1 LAGQTVFPK
10 FSTCGEIFFT
20 PSIPLLLACAPMRN
34 SMTLLF
40 LSLSLGLVGTW
51 AYHLYDKTIYS
62 NRKTVVYIK
71 DTVAVKRAIRD
82 SLQKVYSA
90 TIQDLP
96 SGLDSLGSETGSM
109 KDNTRQ
115 DEIYALNKE
124 IGNLLKKNDLP
135 EIDLVL
141 ARQKII
147 QLQQKAEEFREQNC
161 DIKEEMRKLNVTLEK
176 LTADMKGLEEN
187 MQRLAI
193 KK

>member
-1 LAGQTVFPK
+1 
-10 FSTCGEIFFT
+10 
-20 PSIPLLLACAPMRN
+20 
-34 SMTLLF
+34 MTLLF

-51 AYHLYDKTIYS
+51 AYHLYDKTVYS

-96 SGLDSLGSETGSM
+96 AGMDSIRTSM
-109 KDNTRQ
+109 DALKEPGNSQ
-115 DEIYALNKE
+115 EDEIYALNKE

-135 EIDLVL
+135 DIDLVL

-147 QLQQKAEEFREQNC
+147 QLQQKVEEFRNQNC
-161 DIKEEMRKLNVTLEK
+161 DMKEEMRKLNTTLEK